1 MISVFDYTDYRMFLG
16 DFYSEQKKLNPSF
29 SYQALADRAGLKSKT
44 YLHKVITGKKN
55 LAKSSV
61 LKVAKAIKLKY
72 RETEYLNAL
81 VDFNNAKTIREKEYY
96 FTKVKELSPAVQGQL
111 VLKSQFEYFSK
122 WYFVVIRELVTMYDF
137 RDNFKLLA
145 RTVDPPVT
153 AEQAEKA
160 VKILCDLGLLKK
172 LPSGRY
178 KQSDSALRTDSDT
191 IPFAVQLFQR
201 ECLELASKSVE
212 KHTRDIRDISTLTV
226 GISSSGFDQI
236 RQEIAAFR
244 RRLVEIVKADNPSDR
259 VYQINF
265 QMFPV
270 SRIPSED

>member
-111 VLKSQFEYFSK
+111 VLKSQFELFSNG
-122 WYFVVIRELVTMYDF
+122 I
-137 RDNFKLLA
+137 LLLSENWS
-145 RTVDPPVT
+145 RCT
-153 AEQAEKA
+153 
-160 VKILCDLGLLKK
+160 I
-172 LPSGRY
+172 SG
-178 KQSDSALRTDSDT
+178 
-191 IPFAVQLFQR
+191 I
-201 ECLELASKSVE
+201 
-212 KHTRDIRDISTLTV
+212 
-226 GISSSGFDQI
+226 ISSCLQEPLI
-236 RQEIAAFR
+236 RLSLPNRQK
-244 RRLVEIVKADNPSDR
+244 RL
-259 VYQINF
+259 
-265 QMFPV
+265 
-270 SRIPSED
+270 